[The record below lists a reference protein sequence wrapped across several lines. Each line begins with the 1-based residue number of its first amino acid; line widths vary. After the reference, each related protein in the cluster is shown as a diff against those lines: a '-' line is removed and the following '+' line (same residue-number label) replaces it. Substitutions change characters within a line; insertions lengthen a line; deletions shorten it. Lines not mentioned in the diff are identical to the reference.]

1 MSAESS
7 RAENPDFQPLTA
19 PRIQG
24 KSRPSPTPVNWF
36 QVLAPK
42 LEVGA
47 TVAVEPSS
55 PPPTSGTHVTPFP
68 LRPVEEMAEELRRQQ
83 VKVLMEPPEI
93 AQMRQ
98 EAEQAAQ
105 ALLDEAQ
112 QKAKLLEEEGYRQ
125 GFEKGYYDGKIKG
138 EAEVRAEL
146 TRQAEAERQALR
158 QDLQNFV
165 QLVEAQRRRIWEEL
179 EPQVVQLVFELA
191 RKVIKQEVE
200 ASKEVALSV
209 IKNALLRVADS
220 ASLCIRVSPRDLETV
235 RSHREE
241 LLEMLDHLPH
251 VEIIGDRRVGD
262 GGCIVETPNGNV
274 DARIE
279 TQLAELNP
287 LFDVPSPPPSVEEE

>member
-7 RAENPDFQPLTA
+7 RAENPAFQPLTA

>member
-1 MSAESS
+1 MSAEPL
-7 RAENPDFQPLTA
+7 RAENLDFRPLTA
-19 PRIQG
+19 PHISV
-24 KSRPSPTPVNWF
+24 KSGTSPVPVNWF

-42 LEVGA
+42 LEEGES
-47 TVAVEPSS
+47 VAVESAP
-55 PPPTSGTHVTPFP
+55 PPPTAGVHAAPLQ

-83 VKVLMEPPEI
+83 TKSITEPPEI

-105 ALLDEAQ
+105 ALLNEAQ
-112 QKAKLLEEEGYRQ
+112 NRAKLLEEEGYRQ

-158 QDLQNFV
+158 EDLQNFV
-165 QLVEAQRRRIWEEL
+165 QSVEAQRRRIWEEL

-191 RKVIKQEVE
+191 RKVIKQEIE
-200 ASKEVALSV
+200 ASKEVALAV

-220 ASLCIRVSPRDLETV
+220 GSLCIRVSPRDLETA

-251 VEIIGDRRVGD
+251 VEIISDRRVGD

-287 LFDVPSPPPSVEEE
+287 FFNVPPSPPSSEGA

>member
-112 QKAKLLEEEGYRQ
+112 QKAKLLEGEGYRQ